1 MIPMSNDAELTER
14 QLSILRKLFNEGKL
28 MRVRRVKKTQASLAE
43 ELGIT
48 RQALSSHLRELR
60 ELKLLKA
67 GRGFIDLSEKARRI
81 LGEGPTQAF
90 VFAKIEPKKRRDV
103 YKEIMSLDVLQAF
116 RVTGDVDLIIV
127 VDRQKLDKVLKVLSG
142 INGVKGTSAHLV
154 LSPLVEGKF

>member
-1 MIPMSNDAELTER
+1 MIPMPREAELTER
-14 QLSILRKLFNEGKL
+14 QLSILRKLFKEGKV
-28 MRVRRVKKTQASLAE
+28 MRVRRVKKTQTALAE

-60 ELKLLKA
+60 ELELLKA

-90 VFAKIEPKKRRDV
+90 VFAKIEPKKRRNV

-116 RVTGDVDLIIV
+116 RVTGDVDLIVV

-142 INGVKGTSAHLV
+142 IDGVKGTSAHLV